1 MVFEAKPPSL
11 GSTNQVTDQPP
22 IPNRTFV
29 FVQAV
34 KLRFDYIF
42 GKPRYLDEAKNI
54 LERPVSYLK
63 FNVIDVNACIDPDD
77 IPIRWCV

>member
-1 MVFEAKPPSL
+1 MCDL
-11 GSTNQVTDQPP
+11 LTNQSIHPST
-22 IPNRTFV
+22 PNRHKPTYARNA
-29 FVQAV
+29 QAV

-63 FNVIDVNACIDPDD
+63 FNVVDVNASIDPDD